1 LLIVK
6 SRETDV
12 VFDEKL
18 VASVLVI
25 VLIVSVIDD
34 AL

>member
-25 VLIVSVIDD
+25 VLIVSVVDD

>member
-1 LLIVK
+1 LLFVK
-6 SRETDV
+6 GGETNV

-25 VLIVSVIDD
+25 VLIVSVVDD